1 MLTRNENQL
10 SSPSPFASMQT
21 PITLKEEEIKVVKD
35 YKVANGS
42 SGRKTIKNLRSSDH
56 TTQEAITNSQADTEV
71 YLG

>member
-1 MLTRNENQL
+1 
-10 SSPSPFASMQT
+10 MQT
-21 PITLKEEEIKVVKD
+21 PISLKEEEIKVVKD

-42 SGRKTIKNLRSSDH
+42 SGRKTIKNLRSSDR

>member
-1 MLTRNENQL
+1 
-10 SSPSPFASMQT
+10 MQT
-21 PITLKEEEIKVVKD
+21 PITLKEEEIKVVQD

-42 SGRKTIKNLRSSDH
+42 SGRKTIKNLRSSDR